1 MDGRTDGRVDISIY
15 TKKTKQHASGV
26 FNEHG
31 DNSKMKHDFSVSHSD
46 LEGQSDGA
54 VRHNDDESAVSPQK
68 SVRSAK
74 SSVTQ
79 DTYNTGNSK
88 HSTTEDELRS
98 LSTTPRYSH
107 EDLGTLFFS

>member
-1 MDGRTDGRVDISIY
+1 
-15 TKKTKQHASGV
+15 
-26 FNEHG
+26 
-31 DNSKMKHDFSVSHSD
+31 MKHDFSVSHSD

-54 VRHNDDESAVSPQK
+54 ARHNDNESAVSPQK

-74 SSVTQ
+74 SSITQ
-79 DTYNTGNSK
+79 DTYNNSK

-107 EDLGTLFFS
+107 EDLGRLFSNYIVCFGVRLSTIFVGSGALEIL